1 MQYLHWT
8 AQHKQTGIVHR
19 PGVMLYPALIIC
31 LRMNRRLVYQFCC
44 CFGDAFISRFKECL
58 NMKCL
63 EIRKKSN
70 LKEKYYCINQWR
82 KTCTYC
88 SFRELVWSSARKI
101 HERDYYHAETERL
114 FIRFIEIL
122 PSFFSVHRLNK
133 KHIIRFVWWNNL
145 SFVPWFRLWLF
156 LEHMENLYPVSVYS
170 TGLTYETHAH
180 NTKQSNLG

>member
-70 LKEKYYCINQWR
+70 LKEKYYQSMKKNMH
-82 KTCTYC
+82 
-88 SFRELVWSSARKI
+88 L
-101 HERDYYHAETERL
+101 L
-114 FIRFIEIL
+114 FIQGACLKFMQLEKFTREITIMQRQRGCSSDL
-122 PSFFSVHRLNK
+122 LKSYPPFF
-133 KHIIRFVWWNNL
+133 
-145 SFVPWFRLWLF
+145 
-156 LEHMENLYPVSVYS
+156 LYID
-170 TGLTYETHAH
+170 
-180 NTKQSNLG
+180 